1 MAEAAP
7 SAAIAVT
14 TVPAGRIEQYGP
26 PTPCRPGPGYEAW
39 RWRPGRPRFEQQA
52 ALEGC
57 DFNASPTLSAA
68 QMRD

>member
-1 MAEAAP
+1 MRRRRRTAEAAP

-14 TVPAGRIEQYGP
+14 TVAAGRI
-26 PTPCRPGPGYEAW
+26 
-39 RWRPGRPRFEQQA
+39 EQQA